1 MRKKKNYKTNRKLFR
16 SDKHSWKSLFVW
28 GGEPFCGVEGS
39 LCGGAFCGEASLCG
53 EAVLETK
60 NLVRKEKF
68 LVPLVP
74 GHHELHETNP

>member
-1 MRKKKNYKTNRKLFR
+1 MGA
-16 SDKHSWKSLFVW
+16 
-28 GGEPFCGVEGS
+28 GGGS
-39 LCGGAFCGEASLCG
+39 LCGEASCGGASLCG

-74 GHHELHETNP
+74 GLHELHETNP